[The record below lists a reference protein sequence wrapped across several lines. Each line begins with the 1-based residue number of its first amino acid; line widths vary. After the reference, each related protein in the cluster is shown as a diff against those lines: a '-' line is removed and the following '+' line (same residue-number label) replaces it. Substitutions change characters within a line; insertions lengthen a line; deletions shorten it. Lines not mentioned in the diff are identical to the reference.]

1 MSVVHLAYSMAT
13 IEKLPLLDP
22 SSVFGRGGFGE
33 LFPDPR
39 DQTRCIKVLK
49 TPLTGSAADAII
61 RLVNVLK
68 WARPSDAL
76 TMTTRFAWPLEV
88 FGTTDAVVGFT
99 MPRSPTSTRFT
110 LTAGRSSR
118 EQDLQAKFLMDDA
131 YWNSR
136 AISSP
141 KPDFST
147 GDRIE
152 IFLDLAYSVMVLH
165 ENGLTYGDISSN
177 NVAIRAEATPGVFLF
192 DADSIISA
200 SDRAAQ
206 PLVSP
211 GWEVGDQLNPIEID
225 RARIAL
231 FGMRLFVE
239 VPSARTDADSLQT
252 IESLLGQAASQSF
265 KSAVE
270 TGGEQDFDA
279 LLSAVRA
286 RREGR
291 RAREAFDAA
300 VESRFARW
308 VIRESDHA
316 TNLPDRRLVDEAVHQ
331 LQVEQAIA
339 SLGGHKKRLRVAR
352 TKLARSNFELDIPPM
367 ISLPNPPTT
376 DEALKELVFEAMFEE
391 VANHLVSEG
400 LGTLEQHSWTSRA
413 VRRALIEGEA
423 PQVQVTSGVGTA
435 SVRIWWPIDQ
445 FVNAA
450 KLTISFP
457 GGDSESELHRGDA
470 DSQMTRE
477 VTLPSG
483 GPVSVQVRAGSVSP
497 SGVTVWSDRTIDRH
511 VEVSPIPRPTV
522 AITSPR
528 TIDPTPTASVA
539 TVYDPE
545 AERQRLLLERL
556 QREQEEE
563 EARRARRRRAALIA
577 LGVICLA
584 LPAGWL
590 GWQFI
595 VEPQRSLDGVAGYVN
610 RPYDSTPEL
619 QPPTDVANLTVRSDG
634 RRIDLSWSPAR
645 TAAGTLPRRYEV
657 AQIDLDTG
665 KMTNF
670 FAGANNKISLVD
682 VPAGTYSFEV
692 RPQWSSTLSGDPVS
706 GPSVEISPASRR
718 APEFLPVGVVIGID
732 DSGPFIERETD
743 DDNTYRAIWF
753 TPEGQASEI
762 DGLAAGRTAIGVGEP
777 GTWSFK
783 IGARDING
791 AVVVSLPRLIIPA
804 DHPSTNRTSTP
815 MEAP

>member
-1 MSVVHLAYSMAT
+1 MAT

-68 WARPSDAL
+68 WARPSDVL
-76 TMTTRFAWPLEV
+76 TMTTRFAWPVEV
-88 FGTTDAVVGFT
+88 FGTTDSVVGFT
-99 MPRSPTSTRFT
+99 MPRSPASTRFT
-110 LTAGRSSR
+110 LTAGRTTR

-131 YWNSR
+131 YWRSR
-136 AISSP
+136 AVSSP

-152 IFLDLAYSVMVLH
+152 MFLDLAYSVMVLH
-165 ENGLTYGDISSN
+165 QNGLTYGDISSN
-177 NVAIRAEATPGVFLF
+177 NIAIRAESTPGIFLF
-192 DADSIISA
+192 DADSIISS
-200 SDRAAQ
+200 SDRATQ

-211 GWEVGDQLNPIEID
+211 GWGVGEQLDPIQID
-225 RARIAL
+225 RARMAL

-239 VPSARTDADSLQT
+239 VPSASTSADSLQR
-252 IESLLGQAASQSF
+252 IESVLGGAAGQAF
-265 KSAVE
+265 KSAIE
-270 TGGEQDFDA
+270 TGGEQEFDT
-279 LLSAVRA
+279 LLGAVRA
-286 RREGR
+286 RRDTR
-291 RAREAFDAA
+291 RGREAFDAA

-316 TNLPDRRLVDEAVHQ
+316 THLPDRRLVDEAVHQ

-339 SLGGHKKRLRVAR
+339 SLGGNKARLRVAR

-376 DEALKELVFEAMFEE
+376 DEALKELVYEAMFEE

-400 LGTLEQHSWTSRA
+400 LGTLEHHSWTSRA
-413 VRRALIEGEA
+413 VRRALIEGES
-423 PQVQVTSGVGTA
+423 PQVQVTTGTGTA

-445 FVNAA
+445 FVNVA

-483 GPVSVQVRAGSVSP
+483 GSVSVQVRAGSISP
-497 SGVTVWSDRTIDRH
+497 SGVTVWSDRTIDRE
-511 VEVSPIPRPTV
+511 VEVPPIPRPKV
-522 AITSPR
+522 ATKSPQS
-528 TIDPTPTASVA
+528 IDPSPVASVA

-545 AERQRLLLERL
+545 AERQRILLERL
-556 QREQEEE
+556 QRERE
-563 EARRARRRRAALIA
+563 EAEARSARRRRAVLIA
-577 LGVICLA
+577 ICVIGLA
-584 LPAGWL
+584 LPAGLLSWK
-590 GWQFI
+590 FI
-595 VEPQRSLDGVAGYVN
+595 LQSPNSLDGVAGYVN
-610 RPYDSTPEL
+610 RPHDHIPDL
-619 QPPTDVANLTVRSDG
+619 PPAKEVTNLTVRSDG
-634 RRIDLSWSPAR
+634 RRVDLSWSPAR

-657 AQIDLDTG
+657 AQINLDAGSRTV
-665 KMTNF
+665 F
-670 FAGANNKISLVD
+670 FAGTNNKISLVNLP
-682 VPAGTYSFEV
+682 VGTYSFEV
-692 RPQWSSTLSGDPVS
+692 RPQWSSTLSGLPVS

-718 APEFLPVGVVIGID
+718 APEFLPAGVFLGID
-732 DSGPFIERETD
+732 DSGPFVERAGD
-743 DDNTYRAIWF
+743 DVYTYRAIWF
-753 TPEGQASEI
+753 TPDGQASEI
-762 DGLAAGRTAIGVGEP
+762 DGLSAGRTAVGVGEP

-783 IGARDING
+783 IGARDVNG
-791 AVVVSLPRLIIPA
+791 AVVVSLPRMFIPA
-804 DHPSTNRTSTP
+804 DHPSINRNSTP